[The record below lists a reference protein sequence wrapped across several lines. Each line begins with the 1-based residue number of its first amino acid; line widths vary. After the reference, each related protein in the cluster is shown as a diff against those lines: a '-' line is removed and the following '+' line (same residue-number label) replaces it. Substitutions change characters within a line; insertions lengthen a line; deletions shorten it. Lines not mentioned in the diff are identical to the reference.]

1 MFGGQ
6 LLVAPITKPAN
17 KQINLGAVK
26 VWLPE
31 GTWTDIFT
39 DRVYRGGGFVTMH
52 RDLDTIPVL
61 AGEGAIVPMYRQ
73 DRANALDNSQPLEIH
88 IWRGNGNFELYED
101 DGESSPSNHLITRL
115 QLEEAAQSLRF
126 TIRGGEGDL
135 SLVPEKRQIRLV
147 FRDIVS
153 ADATVDGRSVPYSRE
168 GIDLT
173 VDTAAGAVIC
183 LEHVSA
189 LRNIPREQ
197 LVVELKTRVQGE
209 IIWKN
214 AVLNSRR
221 KMPGNV
227 REALEEL
234 DALI

>member
-1 MFGGQ
+1 MF
-6 LLVAPITKPAN
+6 
-17 KQINLGAVK
+17 
-26 VWLPE
+26 
-31 GTWTDIFT
+31 
-39 DRVYRGGGFVTMH
+39 
-52 RDLDTIPVL
+52 RDLDAIPVL
-61 AGEGAIVPMYRQ
+61 AGEGAIVPMYQQ
-73 DRANALDNSQPLEIH
+73 DKVNALDNGQSLEIN
-88 IWRGNGNFELYED
+88 IWRGNGSFEFYED
-101 DGESSPSNHLITRL
+101 DGESSPSNYLITRL
-115 QLEEAAQSLRF
+115 QVEEAGDSLRF

-173 VDTAAGAVIC
+173 VDSAAGTVIC
-183 LEHVSA
+183 LEHVSVSG
-189 LRNIPREQ
+189 NIPREQ
-197 LVVELKTRVQGE
+197 LETDLKTRVQGE